1 VTHSA
6 NFVLFLSGD
15 PPVQTAQGSQPI
27 AAPPAAAMME
37 PEPEVARRAEEGVP
51 PARAAVSVSEWL
63 ASIKLEAY
71 ADAIAEEG
79 YDELQ
84 FLGDAEEADI
94 DELLETLQGSAG
106 AGAGVGMK
114 KPHARTLKKAWKA
127 LRSDGA

>member
-1 VTHSA
+1 MTHSA

-106 AGAGVGMK
+106 VGMK

>member
-1 VTHSA
+1 
-6 NFVLFLSGD
+6 
-15 PPVQTAQGSQPI
+15 
-27 AAPPAAAMME
+27 M
-37 PEPEVARRAEEGVP
+37 
-51 PARAAVSVSEWL
+51 ARAKSSRDRPVSETDVTACTSGSGEGGGGRASHRRFVTVTEWL
-63 ASIKLEAY
+63 ASIKLGAY